1 MLDAKFSIIPT
12 PRTEQDLRKQF
23 PWIGLRPLMIP
34 AGWIGLVHKTCLE
47 IEAVIAPE
55 SPEDVVE
62 YFFATVRESRL
73 RIFFQLSADFES
85 EARSAAIK
93 SLLSETQINC
103 NYVCYICGKEAVD
116 LGH

>member
-34 AGWIGLVHKTCLE
+34 AGWIGLVHNTCQE
-47 IEAVIAPE
+47 IEAVL
-55 SPEDVVE
+55 SPDKAAEVVE

-73 RIFFQLSADFES
+73 RIFF
-85 EARSAAIK
+85 
-93 SLLSETQINC
+93 
-103 NYVCYICGKEAVD
+103 
-116 LGH
+116 